1 MSPGPEVITLVSL
14 TSDHLDT
21 MYQLSLGLAARSLQ
35 CSRGRL
41 FRVTD
46 ARARGEAGPEAEE
59 DGYRGWEGLGG
70 LVQHHLAGLL
80 LSSLSPRWF
89 SQPLSS
95 DHPLPP
101 VSYSRPILSV
111 ISSPS

>member
-1 MSPGPEVITLVSL
+1 MSPWSEVITLVSL
-14 TSDHLDT
+14 TSDHSDT
-21 MYQLSLGLAARSLQ
+21 MYQLSLGLWARLLQ

-80 LSSLSPRWF
+80 LSSLS
-89 SQPLSS
+89 L
-95 DHPLPP
+95 LAG
-101 VSYSRPILSV
+101 
-111 ISSPS
+111 SPSLCPLITPFPP

>member
-1 MSPGPEVITLVSL
+1 MSPWSEVITLVSL
-14 TSDHLDT
+14 TSDHSDT
-21 MYQLSLGLAARSLQ
+21 MYQLSLGLWARLLQ

-80 LSSLSPRWF
+80 LSSRWF

-111 ISSPS
+111 ISSQS